1 MKAVQEILKIR
12 SVFRETVNLFVKTVS
27 QVFSLFKSYLE
38 ERLEL
43 AEGQGIRNE
52 REGRSQNRKFQNQR

>member
-1 MKAVQEILKIR
+1 MKALQEILKIR
-12 SVFRETVNLFVKTVS
+12 LVFRETVNLFVKTVR

-38 ERLEL
+38 ERPEL

-52 REGRSQNRKFQNQR
+52 REGRSLSRKLQNQR